1 MKTFLVIL
9 LAGATAAL
17 TVVVR
22 VPIPGTGGYLN
33 FGDIAVVFCG
43 LFLGKKF
50 GALAGGL
57 GSALADVIGGFFI
70 FAPITLVAKGLEGL
84 IAGFISE
91 KRFASRPID
100 TVFSGTEEKK
110 SPKQV
115 RIDLVTIA
123 LLFFAGLTMVAVY
136 FVSELFLPGV
146 GLGAAVS
153 EVPFNI
159 IQAVSGSVGGYFVF
173 IAVIKALPSERT

>member
-33 FGDIAVVFCG
+33 FGDIAVIFCG

-50 GALAGGL
+50 GGLAGGI
-57 GSALADVIGGFFI
+57 GSAFADVIGGFFI
-70 FAPITLVAKGLEGL
+70 FAPITLLAKGLEGF
-84 IAGFISE
+84 IAGYISE
-91 KRFASRPID
+91 KRFTSSLID
-100 TVFSGTEEKK
+100 TVFSDAGRKK
-110 SPKQV
+110 SREQI
-115 RIDLVTIA
+115 RIDLLTIA
-123 LLFFAGLTMVAVY
+123 LLFFASFTMVAVY

-146 GLGAAVS
+146 GIAAAVS

-159 IQAVSGSVGGYFVF
+159 IQAVSGAVGGYFVF
-173 IAVIKALPSERT
+173 IAVKKALPFEKT